1 MSLKPEELGPIP
13 EETARVARA
22 AYPKGNVFMHMR
34 DELGT
39 IYQDEVFA
47 HLFSHTG
54 QPAEAPWRLA
64 LVTVMQFAEG
74 LSDRQAA
81 DAVRGRI
88 DFKYALGLE
97 LTDPGFDHTVLS
109 EFRARLVVGN
119 AEQLLLDAM
128 LTLFKERGWLKA
140 RGKQRTDSTHVLAKI
155 RALNRVL
162 CVGETLR
169 HALNCLALV
178 APDWL
183 LAHSQPE
190 WVERYEARMEDARTP
205 LGDEARHAYAEV
217 IGADGASLL
226 QSIYDAAAPLFL
238 REIPAVEILRQ
249 VWIQNYTWSE
259 GKIGWRSSEDI
270 PPAARY
276 IGSPYDVEAHYSK
289 KRSTTWVGYKVHL
302 TETCEKESPH
312 LITHVETTSAPV
324 SDDARTAVIHEALKN
339 KELLPEQHIVDT
351 GYVDAKLL
359 VQSQHDYELELIGP
373 TRGNYRW
380 QARDKTG
387 FDASHFLIDWQAEQA
402 TCPEGHKSLSWT
414 PAIDNRTNEVIKIKF
429 STKDCQVCPS
439 LRLCTQSTR
448 HVRRTVTIR
457 PKEQYDALQA
467 RRELETTQDF
477 KALYATRAGVE
488 GTISQGVRT
497 MGLRRSRYIGQERT
511 HLQHVATAAAI
522 NVVRLMRWLH
532 GEPHAK
538 TRQSPLVQLLRPAA

>member
-13 EETARVARA
+13 EETARVAHA
-22 AYPKGNVFMHMR
+22 AYPKGNVFMRMR
-34 DELGT
+34 DELGV
-39 IYQDEVFA
+39 IYQDEAFA
-47 HLFSHTG
+47 RLFSHTG

-81 DAVRGRI
+81 NAVRGRI

-109 EFRARLVVGN
+109 EFRARLVAGN

-140 RGKQRTDSTHVLAKI
+140 RGKQRTDSTYVLAKI

-190 WVERYEARMEDARTP
+190 WVERYEARLEDARTP

-226 QSIYDAAAPLFL
+226 QSIYEAAAPLFL
-238 REIPAVEILRQ
+238 REIPAIEILRQ

-259 GKIGWRSSEDI
+259 GKICWRSSEDI
-270 PPAARY
+270 PPAALY
-276 IGSPYDVEAHYSK
+276 IGSPYDVQAHYSK

-302 TETCEKESPH
+302 KETCEKGSPH

-324 SDDARTAVIHEALKN
+324 SDDARTAVIHEALKQ
-339 KELLPEQHIVDT
+339 KDLLPDQHIVDT

-359 VQSQHDYELELIGP
+359 VESQRDYELELIGP
-373 TRGNYRW
+373 TRANYHW
-380 QARDKTG
+380 QAREKKG

-402 TCPEGHKSLSWT
+402 TCPEGYLSSSWT

-439 LRLCTQSTR
+439 LRLCTQSLR
-448 HVRRTVTIR
+448 HVRCTVTIR

-467 RRELETTQDF
+467 RRKLETTQDF

-488 GTISQGVRT
+488 GTISQGVRM
-497 MGLRRSRYIGQERT
+497 MGLRRSRYLGQERT
-511 HLQHVATAAAI
+511 HLQHVVTAAAI
-522 NVVRLMRWLH
+522 NVVRLMRWLD
-532 GEPHAK
+532 GQPHAK

>member
-34 DELGT
+34 DVLGT

>member
-22 AYPKGNVFMHMR
+22 AYPKGNVFMRMR
-34 DELGT
+34 DELGV
-39 IYQDEVFA
+39 IYQDEAFA

-64 LVTVMQFAEG
+64 LVTIMQFAEG

-109 EFRARLVVGN
+109 EFRARLVAGN

-128 LTLFKERGWLKA
+128 LTLFKERGYIRA

-183 LAHSQPE
+183 LAHSHPE

-205 LGDEARHAYAEV
+205 VGDEARHAYAEV
-217 IGADGASLL
+217 IGADGASVLHA
-226 QSIYDAAAPLFL
+226 IYDAAAPLFL

-302 TETCEKESPH
+302 TETCEKGSPH
-312 LITHVETTSAPV
+312 LITHVDTTTAPV
-324 SDDARTAVIHEALKN
+324 SDDARTALIHEGLKH
-339 KELLPEQHIVDT
+339 KDLLPEQHIVDT

-359 VQSQHDYELELIGP
+359 VESQQDYQIDLVGP
-373 TRGNYRW
+373 TRRNHHW
-380 QARDKTG
+380 QASQQKG
-387 FDASHFLIDWQAEQA
+387 FDADHFLIDWEHEQA
-402 TCPEGHKSLSWT
+402 TCPEGHTSSSWT

-429 STKDCQVCPS
+429 STKDCQACPS
-439 LRLCTQSTR
+439 LRLCTQSVR

-457 PKEQYDALQA
+457 PKEQYDALQS
-467 RRELETTQDF
+467 RRQQETTKDF

-522 NVVRLMRWLH
+522 NVVRLMRWLN

>member
-1 MSLKPEELGPIP
+1 MSLKPQEIGPVP
-13 EETARVARA
+13 EETTRVARA
-22 AYPKGNVFMHMR
+22 AYPKGNVFMRMR
-34 DELGT
+34 DELGP
-39 IYQDEVFA
+39 IYQDEAFA

-88 DFKYALGLE
+88 DYKYALGLE

-109 EFRARLVVGN
+109 EFRARLVAGN
-119 AEQLLLDAM
+119 SEQLLLDTM

-169 HALNCLALV
+169 HALNCLAMV

-183 LAHSQPE
+183 RAHSQPE

-205 LGDEARHAYAEV
+205 LGDEARHAFAEV

-226 QSIYDAAAPLFL
+226 SAIYEVTAPGFL
-238 REIPAVEILRQ
+238 CEIPAVETLRR
-249 VWIQNYTWSE
+249 VWIQNYTWID
-259 GKIGWRSSEDI
+259 GKIRWRSSEDI

-302 TETCEKESPH
+302 TETCEKDEPH

-324 SDDARTAVIHEALKN
+324 SDDARTAVIHEALKH
-339 KELLPEQHIVDT
+339 KDLLPEQHIVDT

-359 VQSQHDYELELIGP
+359 VESQQDFQIDLVGP
-373 TRGNYRW
+373 TRRNHQW
-380 QARDKTG
+380 QANQQAG
-387 FDASHFLIDWQAEQA
+387 FDADHFLIDWEHQQA
-402 TCPEGHKSLSWT
+402 TCPEGHTSSSWT

-439 LRLCTQSTR
+439 LRLCTQSMR

-457 PKEQYDALQA
+457 PKEQYDALQT
-467 RRELETTQDF
+467 RRQYETTQDF

-522 NVVRLMRWLH
+522 NIVRLIRWLN

-538 TRQSPLVQLLRPAA
+538 TRQSPFARLYRPAA

>member
-1 MSLKPEELGPIP
+1 M
-13 EETARVARA
+13 R
-22 AYPKGNVFMHMR
+22 MR
-34 DELGT
+34 DELGV
-39 IYQDEVFA
+39 IYQDEAFA

-64 LVTVMQFAEG
+64 LVTIMQFADG

-97 LTDPGFDHTVLS
+97 LSDPGFDHTVLS
-109 EFRARLVVGN
+109 EFRARLVAGN

-169 HALNCLALV
+169 HALNCLAIV

-183 LAHSQPE
+183 RAHSQPE

-205 LGDEARHAYAEV
+205 LGEEARHAYAEV

-226 QSIYDAAAPLFL
+226 SAIYEATAPGFL
-238 REIPAVEILRQ
+238 REMPAVEILRQ
-249 VWIQNYTWSE
+249 VWVQNYLWIE
-259 GKIGWRSSEDI
+259 GTIRWRSSEDI

-302 TETCEKESPH
+302 TETCEKDGPH

-324 SDDARTAVIHEALKN
+324 SDDARTAFIHEGLKR
-339 KELLPEQHIVDT
+339 KDLLPEQHIVDT

-359 VQSQHDYELELIGP
+359 LESQQDYQIDLVGP
-373 TRGNYRW
+373 TRRNHQW
-380 QARDKTG
+380 QATQQKG
-387 FDASHFLIDWQAEQA
+387 FDADHFLIDWDHQQA
-402 TCPEGHKSLSWT
+402 TCPEGHTSSSWT

-429 STKDCQVCPS
+429 STKDCQACPS
-439 LRLCTQSTR
+439 LRLCTQSLR

-457 PKEQYDALQA
+457 PKEQYEALQA
-467 RRELETTQDF
+467 RRQQETTKDF
-477 KALYATRAGVE
+477 KSLYATRAGVE

-522 NVVRLMRWLH
+522 NVVRLIRWLS
-532 GEPHAK
+532 GIPHAK
-538 TRQSPLVQLLRPAA
+538 TRQSPFAQLHRPVA